1 MGLRDRVTPHSL
13 RDWALFVLGSVLIID
28 AAFGRGSLDRIVE
41 ITVGLLLIGIIPV
54 GDVLDRI
61 FRNGGSKKPDEPAS

>member
-1 MGLRDRVTPHSL
+1 
-13 RDWALFVLGSVLIID
+13 LFVLGSVLIID
-28 AAFGRGSLDRIVE
+28 AAFGRGSLDRVIE

-61 FRNGGSKKPDEPAS
+61 FKRSTEHPPPDE

>member
-28 AAFGRGSLDRIVE
+28 AAFGRGSLDRVIE

-61 FRNGGSKKPDEPAS
+61 FKRSTEHPPPDE